1 MKRLLSI
8 AIAVSILVLW
18 VSPGFT
24 GERYRIISSG
34 PACKHNP
41 VQHVTV
47 QFNHYTLDDIQIW
60 PWPEKID
67 LLPTQPPPL
76 VSFESLS
83 PVLDRK
89 CRITRATKVG
99 LIGDIVGE
107 NPLLSDVF
115 CVNSNFTAAHVEA
128 VGWLKGTLLDREEIE
143 MFGRMTLDIDRTV
156 VPPQMTGYWVFEEGV
171 GTHYGMFRVEGEVIS
186 PSGLGTYVG
195 WVRKNK

>member
-8 AIAVSILVLW
+8 VLALSILLLW
-18 VSPGFT
+18 ASPGFT
-24 GERYRIISSG
+24 GEKKLIIPYG
-34 PACKHNP
+34 PAGKGGP

-47 QFNHYTLDDIQIW
+47 QFNHYTLNDIQIW
-60 PWPEKID
+60 PLTNTP
-67 LLPTQPPPL
+67 QPPP
-76 VSFESLS
+76 VVTFEALS
-83 PVLDRK
+83 SVLGRR
-89 CRITRATKVG
+89 CRITRANSIT
-99 LIGDIVGE
+99 LTGDIEGN

-115 CVNSNFTAAHVEA
+115 CLNTDFTTAHVEA
-128 VGWLKGTLLDREEIE
+128 VGWLKGTLLDKEEIE